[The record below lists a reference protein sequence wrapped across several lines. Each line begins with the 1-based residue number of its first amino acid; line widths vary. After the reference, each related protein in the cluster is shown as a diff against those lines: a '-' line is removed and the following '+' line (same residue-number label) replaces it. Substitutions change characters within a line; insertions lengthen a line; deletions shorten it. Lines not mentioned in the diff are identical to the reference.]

1 MVKLSLTNSL
11 PLRVACDGESS
22 SGKSTAA
29 KLISKKYKLF
39 CMNSGLLFR
48 YASFLVIKN
57 KPKQL
62 NTFLKKKF
70 KNLSYKN
77 IINLS
82 LHSQEISNH
91 VALLAKQKKVRKII
105 RIFQKKI
112 IKKHHQIC
120 CEGRDQ
126 ASSILK
132 QNPRYDIAFY
142 FKCNL
147 NTASLRRWHDLK
159 KKIPLKEVKKSLRIR
174 TLLDKKRRHNP
185 LKKVADAV
193 LIRTDILNKKEM
205 VAKMSKEI
213 DKRLLLKY
221 GRNFK
226 TRKKQVSQRV

>member
-1 MVKLSLTNSL
+1 MVKLSLNDSL

-48 YASFLVIKN
+48 YASRLIIKH
-57 KPKQL
+57 KPKKIIS
-62 NTFLKKKF
+62 FLRKKF
-70 KNLSYKN
+70 KNLNYKHITHLN
-77 IINLS
+77 

-91 VALLAKQKKVRKII
+91 VVFLAKQKKVRQII

-112 IKKHHQIC
+112 IKQHHQIC

-126 ASSILK
+126 ASTILRK
-132 QNPRYDIAFY
+132 SPRYDVAFY

-147 NTASLRRWHDLK
+147 NTASLRRWRDLK

-185 LKKVADAV
+185 LKKMADAV
-193 LIRTDILNKKEM
+193 LIRTDILNKKAM
-205 VAKMSKEI
+205 VAKMSNII
-213 DKRLLLKY
+213 DKKLIIKY

-226 TRKKQVSQRV
+226 TR

>member
-1 MVKLSLTNSL
+1 MVKLLLNDSL

-48 YASFLVIKN
+48 YASRLIIKR
-57 KPKQL
+57 KPKKIIP
-62 NTFLKKKF
+62 FLRKKF
-70 KNLSYKN
+70 RNLNYKHITHLN
-77 IINLS
+77 

-91 VALLAKQKKVRKII
+91 VVFLAKQKKVRQII

-112 IKKHHQIC
+112 IKQHRQIC

-126 ASSILK
+126 ASTILRK
-132 QNPRYDIAFY
+132 SPRYDVAFY

-147 NTASLRRWHDLK
+147 NTASLRRWRDLK

-193 LIRTDILNKKEM
+193 LIRPDILNKKAM

-213 DKRLLLKY
+213 DRKLFLKY

-226 TRKKQVSQRV
+226 ASQK

>member
-1 MVKLSLTNSL
+1 MPSNNYMSL
-11 PLRVACDGESS
+11 RIACDGESS

-48 YASFLVIKN
+48 YASYLIIKN
-57 KPKQL
+57 KPKKIIP
-62 NTFLKKKF
+62 FLKRKF
-70 KNLSYKN
+70 KNLNYKK
-77 IINLS
+77 ITYLD
-82 LHSQEISNH
+82 LHSQKISNH
-91 VALLAKQKKVRKII
+91 VANLAKQKKVRQII
-105 RIFQKKI
+105 KTFQKKI
-112 IKKHHQIC
+112 INKYNKIC

-126 ASSILK
+126 ASVILRR
-132 QNPRYDIAFY
+132 NPRYDVAFY

-147 NTASLRRWHDLK
+147 NTASLRRWLDLK
-159 KKIPLKEVKKSLRIR
+159 KKVPLKEVKKSLRTR

-185 LKKVADAV
+185 LKKMPDAV

-213 DKRLLLKY
+213 DKKLKLKY

-226 TRKKQVSQRV
+226 AR

>member
-1 MVKLSLTNSL
+1 MVKLSLNDSL

-22 SGKSTAA
+22 SGKSTAS

-48 YASFLVIKN
+48 YASHLIIKH
-57 KPKQL
+57 KPKKIIP
-62 NTFLKKKF
+62 FLRKKF
-70 KNLSYKN
+70 RNLNYKRITHLN
-77 IINLS
+77 

-91 VALLAKQKKVRKII
+91 VVFLAKQKKVRQII

-112 IKKHHQIC
+112 IKQHRQIC

-126 ASSILK
+126 ASTILRK
-132 QNPRYDIAFY
+132 SPRYDVAFY

-193 LIRTDILNKKEM
+193 LIRTDILNKKAM

-213 DKRLLLKY
+213 DRKLLLKY

-226 TRKKQVSQRV
+226 ARQK

>member
-1 MVKLSLTNSL
+1 LSLNDSL

-48 YASFLVIKN
+48 YASLLIIKH
-57 KPKQL
+57 KPKKIIS
-62 NTFLKKKF
+62 FLRKKF
-70 KNLSYKN
+70 KNLNYKH
-77 IINLS
+77 ITHLNL
-82 LHSQEISNH
+82 HYQEISNH
-91 VALLAKQKKVRKII
+91 VVFLAKQKKVRQII

-112 IKKHHQIC
+112 IKQHRQIC

-126 ASSILK
+126 ASTILRK
-132 QNPRYDIAFY
+132 SPRYDVAFY

-147 NTASLRRWHDLK
+147 NTASLRRWRDLK
-159 KKIPLKEVKKSLRIR
+159 KKIPLKEVKKSLRMR

-193 LIRTDILNKKEM
+193 LIRTDILNKKA
-205 VAKMSKEI
+205 VLTKMSKEI
-213 DKRLLLKY
+213 DKKLFLKY

-226 TRKKQVSQRV
+226 ARQK